1 MQNMEKK
8 TIRVKYHS
16 KEIDKLEY
24 IAGKSDWID
33 LRSAENVSLKAGEF
47 HLVDLG
53 ISVQLPPGY
62 EMITAPRSSTFRNFG
77 LLQSNSIGV
86 VDESYC
92 GDNDVLRMPVYAV
105 RDTEIHVNDRIGQ
118 FRIIEHQPHIEFEET
133 ETLGNADRGGFG
145 STGIS

>member
-1 MQNMEKK
+1 MTEK
-8 TIRVKYHS
+8 TIRIKYHS
-16 KEIDKLEY
+16 DKIDKLEY

-33 LRSAENVSLKAGEF
+33 LRSAEDVKLKAGEF

-53 ISVQLPPGY
+53 ISVQLPEGY
-62 EMITAPRSSTFRNFG
+62 EMITAPRSSTFKNFG

-92 GDNDVLRMPVYAV
+92 GDNDILRMPVYAV

-118 FRIIEHQPHIEFEET
+118 FRIIEHQPRIVFEEVD
-133 ETLGNADRGGFG
+133 TLGNADRGGFG
-145 STGIS
+145 STGKN